1 MAVITPDTYVRLM
14 RCDITPEHQLTFS
27 NASTQQR
34 FFSNLG
40 GLVLT
45 DFTYQRKDNVIRWA
59 GLYEDIERYNYLV
72 YCNEAQSN
80 KYYYCYITD
89 IKYVNDEMTEIYI
102 DTDVFQTWQFDIIYK
117 EMFIEREHVNS
128 DEVGEHTVPEGL
140 ETGEYVVTTASKTNM
155 GDLVYVLHADKWDT
169 DTPQTSNTPPSTDM
183 GGLPYT
189 RGIMVF
195 DTVSAFNQA
204 IARYRSNNID
214 TSIWECYVI
223 PKNFL
228 DHDFGTPPNENFY
241 FGGQED
247 PIGYVNTIQKPTNI
261 DGHIPVN
268 NKLLTYPYCYLEVNN
283 NNGASRIY
291 QYEKFMTD
299 DCQFNVKGI
308 PVIGGSIKLTPK
320 YYTQDESPAGLESEG
335 IYAGKFPLLNWDND
349 TYKNWLQLN
358 GATMGVQTIAGGGQ
372 TALGLF
378 GLIAGLGMTGGTG
391 LALAGLGVGLGGI
404 GSMASALATTY
415 EHSKLPNTLSGDTT
429 GIDINTC
436 SDTNTFYYIR
446 HSIKNEFAN
455 IIDKYFSVAGYRVNT
470 IKLPNIEGRLN
481 WNYVKTR
488 DCNIEGTLIPEKDL
502 NKLKAMFNTGITF
515 WHNYTT
521 FRDYSQSNPIV

>member
-27 NASTQQR
+27 DISAQTN
-34 FFSNLG
+34 FFNSLS
-40 GLVLT
+40 GLEIS

-140 ETGEYVVTTASKTNM
+140 ETGEYVVTNTSKTDM
-155 GDLVYVLHADKWDT
+155 GDLVYVIHADKWDT
-169 DTPQTSNTPPSTDM
+169 DTPQTSNAPNSTDM

-223 PKNFL
+223 PRTFL

-241 FGGQED
+241 FGGQQT
-247 PIGYVNTIQKPTNI
+247 PKTVINTIQKPTNI

-283 NNGASRIY
+283 NSGASRIY

-299 DCQFNVKGI
+299 DCQFYVKGI
-308 PVIGGSIKLTPK
+308 PVIGGSIKLTPR
-320 YYTQDESPAGLESEG
+320 YYTQDESSAGLESEG
-335 IYAGKFPLLNWDND
+335 IYAGKFPLLNWNND
-349 TYKNWLQLN
+349 TYHNWLQLN
-358 GATMGVQTIAGGGQ
+358 GATNLGQ
-372 TALGLF
+372 TLIGAGQSALGLAGF
-378 GLIAGLGMTGGTG
+378 LLATNPLTAIAGV
-391 LALAGLGVGLGGI
+391 GVALGGVATM
-404 GSMASALATTY
+404 GSTLASY
-415 EHSKLPNTLSGDTT
+415 IDHEKLPNSLSGDTT

-436 SDTNTFYYIR
+436 ANTNSFYYIR

-455 IIDKYFSVAGYRVNT
+455 IIDKYFSAAGYRVNT

-515 WHNYTT
+515 WHNYST

>member
-1 MAVITPDTYVRLM
+1 MAVITPDTYVKLM

-27 NASTQQR
+27 NISDQTT
-34 FFSNLG
+34 FFNNLS
-40 GLVLT
+40 GLVIS

-89 IKYVNDEMTEIYI
+89 IKYINDEMTEIYI

-117 EMFIEREHVNS
+117 EMFIEREHVN
-128 DEVGEHTVPEGL
+128 DDTVGANTVPEGL
-140 ETGEYVVTTASKTNM
+140 ETGEYVVTTTSKTDM
-155 GDLVYVLHADKWDT
+155 GELVYVLHADKWDT
-169 DTPQTSNTPPSTDM
+169 DTSQTSNTPPSTDM

-228 DHDFGTPPNENFY
+228 EHDFGTPPNENFY
-241 FGGQED
+241 FGGQQD
-247 PIGYVNTIQKPTNI
+247 PKNYINTILKPTNI

-299 DCQFNVKGI
+299 DCQFNIKGI

-335 IYAGKFPLLNWDND
+335 IYAGKFPLLNWNND
-349 TYKNWLQLN
+349 TYRNWLQTN
-358 GATMGVQTIAGGGQ
+358 GMSVGVQGASSLLTLGIGSMLLAPETAG
-372 TALGLF
+372 TS
-378 GLIAGLGMTGGTG
+378 
-391 LALAGLGVGLGGI
+391 LALAGAYAIISGVAGI
-404 GSMASALATTY
+404 GSAVAQVY
-415 EHSKLPNTLSGDTT
+415 DHSKLPDTLSGDTT

-436 SDTNTFYYIR
+436 AGTNTFYYIR

-455 IIDKYFSVAGYRVNT
+455 IIDKYFSVAGYRVNA
-470 IKLPNIEGRLN
+470 IKLPNIVGRQN

-515 WHNYTT
+515 WHNYNT